1 MRINSDN
8 NGLFV
13 NGEYDVRER
22 NGNNFFAGNM
32 NKVTDSVS
40 DRIDKKRKQAQA
52 QAMKLIGDVFARD
65 RKIDDGMARLEDE
78 AAKLLDENGGLGD
91 SIKNNIKE
99 RHDLMDEYGV
109 SQDSQ
114 EQIDLELLE
123 KREESRK
130 HGITLSD
137 EENERLAG
145 IDANGLTEYQAR
157 SMELYNQ
164 QSEMRDR
171 FDDNKA
177 AAEGMLGAVRNLQTE
192 RLKSNEMIDAQKAAE
207 ELNNAASKE
216 IVGMLVDDA
225 RTSIDDKI
233 REEKEKA
240 EEKAE
245 EKSEKEKKEENKND
259 NVSYD
264 GIKEAQKEIQ
274 KIVDRME
281 LLDEDIKGARVD
293 TTL

>member
-245 EKSEKEKKEENKND
+245 EKSEKEKKESDSKN
-259 NVSYD
+259 NGTGD
-264 GIKEAQKEIQ
+264 GIMEAQKAIQ
-274 KIVDRME
+274 NIVDKME
-281 LLDEDIKGARVD
+281 LLDEDIKGVRVD
-293 TTL
+293 AML